1 MALRWLHVSVSVCA
15 ALVLPAFASA
25 QATFTSQERSVETTS
40 HRDVWLWEQGT
51 NPVDPDF
58 DPPAAGYP
66 VDHSNEVQAPDF
78 GSFTGTALSTT
89 PPVVGISAP
98 VSTASASQTSSL
110 APGEIA
116 ASGSFATTA
125 HSFWIS
131 GPAITDINALL
142 QPPIPYWVGGAGGM
156 ETAVT
161 RFSVGFQLSAA
172 TAFHLVG
179 STTLSSGDIGMG
191 LPYHKSGSASIE
203 LSGPSGSVADLT
215 TDYGCGCTRDLDSR
229 GMLAPGSYTLSV
241 SVNGYSDA
249 RCDLPQ
255 YACAVPSMSGSFDLG
270 LTLAAPVVPGF
281 SPPGAALLALALFA
295 SGAAA
300 LRRA

>member
-1 MALRWLHVSVSVCA
+1 MLRRWLHASLAVCA
-15 ALVLPAFASA
+15 ALALPAFASA
-25 QATFTSQERSVETTS
+25 QASFTSQVRSVETTS

-51 NPVDPDF
+51 NPVNPDF
-58 DPPAAGYP
+58 DPPTAGYP

-98 VSTASASQTSSL
+98 VSTASASQTSTL

-125 HSFWIS
+125 HSFLVLE
-131 GPAITDINALL
+131 PAISNINALL
-142 QPPIPYWVGGAGGM
+142 QPPIPYWIGIADGS

-161 RFSVGFQLSAA
+161 RFSAGFQLSAA
-172 TAFHLVG
+172 TAYHLVG
-179 STTLSSGDIGMG
+179 STTLSAGDIGMV
-191 LPYHKSGSASIE
+191 LPYKSGSASIV
-203 LSGPSGSVADLT
+203 LSGPSGSVANLT
-215 TDYGCGCTRDLDSR
+215 TNYGCACTRDLDSQ
-229 GMLAPGSYTLSV
+229 GVLAPGSYTLSV
-241 SVNGYSDA
+241 LVDGFSNA
-249 RCDLPQ
+249 RCDLFG
-255 YACAVPSMSGSFDLG
+255 CAVPSMSGSFDLS
-270 LTLAAPVVPGF
+270 LVLADVPVVPSS
-281 SPPGAALLALALFA
+281 SPPVVSLLALVLFA